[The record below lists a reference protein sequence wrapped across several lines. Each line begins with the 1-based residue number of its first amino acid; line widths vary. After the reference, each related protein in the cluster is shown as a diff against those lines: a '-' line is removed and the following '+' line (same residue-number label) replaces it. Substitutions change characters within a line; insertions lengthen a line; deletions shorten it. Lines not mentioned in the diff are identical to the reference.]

1 MILAVS
7 LDEWRDLWVS
17 FSRLSDKGLLLF
29 NRVLWIEKKNV
40 LKSSVVS
47 LKFVM
52 DSFSREIGGTSK
64 IFYHSIKRF

>member
-1 MILAVS
+1 MNEGICESVLVDYQIS
-7 LDEWRDLWVS
+7 DCYCLIE
-17 FSRLSDKGLLLF
+17 FSESK
-29 NRVLWIEKKNV
+29 KKNV